1 MENAGLEFKGPVK
14 KKRLENEG
22 TENEG
27 PSVRGGKRGNWKM
40 QDIHKEY
47 MVSGILMYSLLCYAT
62 YYYMCTVLL

>member
-1 MENAGLEFKGPVK
+1 MGLMENAGLGFKGPVK

-27 PSVRGGKRGNWKM
+27 PYVRGGKRGNWKK

-47 MVSGILMYSLLCYAT
+47 NYGVRNSN
-62 YYYMCTVLL
+62 V